1 MRRDEEGKTICDI
14 SMDYRLEKSKKTFL
28 QDVNKVI
35 NFTKIERKLKKKYSP
50 KARLDGAPA
59 YPPIQLFKILLLQ
72 QWYNLSDYEVE
83 ELLIVRLDFIKFV
96 GLSMDGE
103 IPDHSTICRFRN
115 KLLELNLY
123 DKLFNEINNQLED
136 IGILVKS
143 GVLVDATIVES
154 SRRPRKTVKVMAED
168 RNEEELSEESSQTEI
183 EYSSDTEAKWLKK
196 GKKAY
201 YGYKVH
207 ASVDSK
213 DGFIT
218 GGHVTSANKSDTSEF
233 KQVVEESNV
242 ESGMYV
248 LADKGYDSKSNKEYL
263 RARNIKDGIMEKAQK
278 NKKLSEESKIRN
290 SVISKVR
297 YKIERTFGTLKQ
309 HYNFRRARY
318 VGRRK
323 VELEF
328 FLKAMAHNIKKAV
341 LLCAS

>member
-1 MRRDEEGKTICDI
+1 MRRDEESKTIGDI
-14 SMDYRLEKSKKTFL
+14 SMDYRLAKAKKTFL
-28 QDVNKVI
+28 QDVLKVI

-50 KARLDGAPA
+50 KQRLDGTPA

-103 IPDHSTICRFRN
+103 VPDHSTICRFRN

-123 DKLFNEINNQLED
+123 DKLFNEINNQLEHL
-136 IGILVKS
+136 GVLVKT
-143 GVLVDATIVES
+143 GVLVDATIIES
-154 SRRPRKTVKVMAED
+154 SRRPRKTVKVVAED
-168 RNEEELSEESSQTEI
+168 RKEDELDEAICQTEV
-183 EYSSDTEAKWLKK
+183 EYSSDSEAKWLKK
-196 GKKAY
+196 GKKYY

-213 DGFIT
+213 EGFIT

-233 KQVVEESNV
+233 KQVVEESDV
-242 ESGMYV
+242 QEGMYV

-263 RARNIKDGIMEKAQK
+263 KDRNIQDGVMEKAQR
-278 NKKLSEESKIRN
+278 NKKLSDESKQRN
-290 SVISKVR
+290 ALISKVR

-309 HYNFRRARY
+309 HYNFHRARY

-328 FLKAMAHNIKKAV
+328 FLKAMAYNMKKAV
-341 LLCAS
+341 LLCEF